1 MNCER
6 CGGPHYQS
14 LLEQRAKRAYSIFCS
29 RVLDRAPATPWE
41 MLRNDQHAAWKEVTE
56 FLQDEPDCP
65 TCGEPMFCIDCNT
78 DTGSRWEAFT
88 PEERAT
94 IASALA
100 MSRGFRP
107 SHPWYVRC
115 IELGA
120 ELTKFQEEKPNEP
133 PTHTPQ

>member
-6 CGGPHYQS
+6 YGGPHYQS
-14 LLEQRAKRAYSIFCS
+14 LLEQTAKRACSIYSA
-29 RVLDRAPATPWE
+29 RVGAMFPWE
-41 MLRNDQHAAWKEVTE
+41 WLNNDQQAAWKEVVE
-56 FLQDEPDCP
+56 FLTDEPDCP

-100 MSRGFRP
+100 MSRGFRS
-107 SHPWYVRC
+107 SHPWYLRC
-115 IELGA
+115 EELLA
-120 ELTKFQEEKPNEP
+120 QIKALPEAATKEESKSK
-133 PTHTPQ
+133 